1 MCHKKKI
8 VLEKPKHNCLIM
20 PEEIINFRKMW
31 IKKLQE
37 KDYVWLYCS
46 SGYEMELV
54 EKYRKLGYKFKV

>member
-1 MCHKKKI
+1 MVFRIKNRK
-8 VLEKPKHNCLIM
+8 LM

-54 EKYRKLGYKFKV
+54 KKYKELGYNFTV

>member
-1 MCHKKKI
+1 MVFRIENKK
-8 VLEKPKHNCLIM
+8 LM
-20 PEEIINFRKMW
+20 PEEIINFRKLW